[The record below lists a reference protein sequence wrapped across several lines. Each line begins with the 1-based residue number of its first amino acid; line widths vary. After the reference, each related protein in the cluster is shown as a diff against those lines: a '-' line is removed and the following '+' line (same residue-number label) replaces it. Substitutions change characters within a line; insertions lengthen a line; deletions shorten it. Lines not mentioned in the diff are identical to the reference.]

1 MVDTEQQVT
10 DLINEAKNLV
20 ATTSQE
26 ASNSN
31 IGETLKDELYNSS
44 EAIQTLLNGLLQSN
58 NIITDQQ
65 INDLDEQ
72 IRLAKSKLL
81 DVESKESM
89 KKIVTYGVISLL
101 SFGILWYLT
110 MDK

>member
-1 MVDTEQQVT
+1 MVDTEQVT

-20 ATTSQE
+20 VSTSQE

-31 IGETLKDELYNSS
+31 IGDTLKDELYNSS

-65 INDLDEQ
+65 LSELDEQ

-81 DVESKESM
+81 DAESKKSM
-89 KKIVTYGVISLL
+89 KKIAIYGAITLL
-101 SFGILWYLT
+101 SFGFLWYLT
-110 MDK
+110 KSK